1 MEQLTVK
8 QSNFILKLDAS
19 KTLEDVKNLT
29 KKEASILIRKLLKK
43 GNNQEK
49 APLTIEELE
58 RKYNLGITKTDDG
71 RFYYGNNCEKEKE
84 LVIKWDSQNRH
95 ASEWSIGR
103 ELKEVIKNEFNK
115 VVYFRFSWA
124 TYTPD
129 LRFTFKGE
137 RKEFYKTFEELS
149 EEEIFKLKE
158 DFYNNLSRW
167 VNMHYQ
173 PTMEDLK
180 LYYENFVEKTMFLR
194 EQYRTIKLFIN
205 KFMKSFNYDHTGA
218 NMGDCDYVDTSMFWE
233 VKFKLTDAKS
243 NDEAS
248 KIWNEL
254 HHRVGY

>member
-19 KTLEDVKNLT
+19 KTLEDIKNLT

-71 RFYYGNNCEKEKE
+71 RFYYGNNCEKEKD

-149 EEEIFKLKE
+149 EEEINDVKE
-158 DFYNNLSRW
+158 YFFYNILRW
-167 VNMHYQ
+167 SNKDYT

-180 LYYENFVEKTMFLR
+180 VYYENFGTRQKFLR
-194 EQYRTIKLFIN
+194 EPYRTIELFIN

-233 VKFKLTDAKS
+233 VKFKLTDEKPVEET
-243 NDEAS
+243 N
-248 KIWNEL
+248 KIWDEL
-254 HHRVGY
+254 NKRANN

>member
-19 KTLEDVKNLT
+19 KTLEDIKNLT

-58 RKYNLGITKTDDG
+58 RKYNLGIKTTSDG

-103 ELKEVIKNEFNK
+103 ELKEIIKNEFNK

-149 EEEIFKLKE
+149 EEEIDNIKKL
-158 DFYNNLSRW
+158 FYNNLSRTSKKE
-167 VNMHYQ
+167 YQ

-180 LYYENFVEKTMFLR
+180 LYYENFGTKEKFLR
-194 EQYRTIKLFIN
+194 EPYKTINSFIYE
-205 KFMKSFNYDHTGA
+205 FMKSFNYDHTGTF
-218 NMGDCDYVDTSMFWE
+218 MGDCDYIDTSMFWD
-233 VKFKLTDAKS
+233 VKFKMTDEKS
-243 NDEAS
+243 IEETT

-254 HHRVGY
+254 YRKVNY